1 MPSYCIY
8 LRKSRKDLEAE
19 AHGEGETLARH
30 RKILLDLAKAKKLPI
45 EKIYE
50 EIVSGE
56 TIASRPKMQEL
67 LSDVEKGMFAGVL
80 VIEVERLARG
90 DTIDQGI
97 VAQAFKYSD
106 TKIITPAKTFDPNNE
121 FDEEYFE
128 FGLFMSRREYK
139 TINRR
144 LQRGRA
150 ASAQEGKFVG
160 SIAPYGY
167 ERCKIPNDKGYTL
180 KIVPEQAEVVKL
192 IFDLYVGGDTDENGN
207 VRRMG
212 LQQIARKLN
221 EMGIPPYRH
230 EYWQKETLRGIID
243 NPVYMGKIRW
253 GWRKCKKHVE
263 NGKTVVSRP
272 KNYDED
278 CILADGLH
286 EAIVDEET
294 FKKAQEIIANIP
306 PPPVGYKKE
315 LKNPLSGLIVC
326 RKCGRKMVVRKP
338 TTPGKPDYLVCHAR
352 SCDNVSTPLHYV
364 EERVLGILKKWVS
377 EYDLT
382 WSKQKQAP
390 DNEVAINTAKAALSQ
405 AEKSIAKLEKQLSS
419 LHDLLEQGVYSAE
432 VFLERSKNVAER
444 LEESKKEHEEA
455 AAKLQAMTDNKL
467 KQDEFIPKVKHLLEV
482 YDTISTA
489 AGKNELLKEVL
500 EKAVYYK
507 EKSGAYK
514 GVSPDD
520 FTLEAFPRVPKQS

>member
-1 MPSYCIY
+1 MSSYCIY

-30 RKILLDLAKAKKLPI
+30 RKILLDLAKAKNLAI

-67 LSDVEKGMFAGVL
+67 LSDVENGMWTGVL
-80 VIEVERLARG
+80 VVEVERLARG

-97 VAQAFKYSD
+97 VAQAFKCSD
-106 TKIITPAKTFDPNNE
+106 TKIVTPSKTYDPNNE

-150 ASAQEGKFVG
+150 VSAQEGKFVG

-180 KIVPEQAEVVKL
+180 KIVPEQAEIVKL
-192 IFDLYVGGDTDENGN
+192 IFNWYVNGTADDSGN
-207 VRRMG
+207 IRRMG

-221 EMGIPPYRH
+221 EMGVPPYRH

-253 GWRKCKKHVE
+253 GWRKCRKRSE
-263 NGKTVVSRP
+263 NGKTIVSRP

-278 CILADGLH
+278 CIIADGLH
-286 EAIVDEET
+286 EAIVDEEI
-294 FKKAQEIIANIP
+294 FKKAQEIIANLP

-315 LKNPLSGLIVC
+315 LKNPLSGIIIC
-326 RKCGRKMVVRKP
+326 QKCGRRMVVRKA
-338 TTPGKPDYLVCHAR
+338 TTPNKPDYLVCHAR
-352 SCDNVSTPLHYV
+352 SCDNVSAPLHLV
-364 EERVLGILKKWVS
+364 EERLLDILRQWVS
-377 EYDLT
+377 DYDVK
-382 WSKQKQAP
+382 WKKQEP
-390 DNEVAINTAKAALSQ
+390 NIESSAKALKSSLLQ
-405 AEKSIAKLEKQLSS
+405 TEKNISRLEKQLGS
-419 LHDLLEQGVYSAE
+419 LHDLLEQGVYSIDT
-432 VFLERSKNVAER
+432 FLDRSKNISER
-444 LEESKKEHEEA
+444 LEKAKTEREEIHSKLEVAEEDTI
-455 AAKLQAMTDNKL
+455 KRQ
-467 KQDEFIPKVKHLLEV
+467 EFIPKVKHLLDV
-482 YDTISTA
+482 YDSISSA
-489 AGKNELLKEVL
+489 AGKNELLREVL
-500 EKAVYYK
+500 EKAVYLK
-507 EKSGAYK
+507 ERSGACK

-520 FTLEAFPRVPKQS
+520 FTLTAFPRIPKQP

>member
-1 MPSYCIY
+1 MSSYCIY

-19 AHGEGETLARH
+19 AQVEGETLARH
-30 RKILLDLAKAKKLPI
+30 RRILLDLAEAKKLPI
-45 EKIYE
+45 VKIYE

-56 TIASRPKMQEL
+56 TIAARPKMQEL

-90 DTIDQGI
+90 DTVDQGI
-97 VAQAFKYSD
+97 VAQAFKYSG

-150 ASAQEGKFVG
+150 VSAQEGKFVG

-167 ERCKIPNDKGYTL
+167 ERCKLPNDKGYTL
-180 KIVPEQAEVVKL
+180 KIVPEQADAVKL
-192 IFDLYVGGDTDENGN
+192 IFDLYVNGASDENGN

-221 EMGIPPYRH
+221 EMGIPTCRH
-230 EYWQKETLRGIID
+230 DYWQKETLRGIIG

-253 GWRKCKKHVE
+253 GWRKCRKHAE
-263 NGKTVVSRP
+263 NGKTVISRP
-272 KNYDED
+272 KNHDGD

-306 PPPVGYKKE
+306 PPVGSKKE
-315 LKNPLSGLIVC
+315 LKNPLSGLIIC
-326 RKCGRKMVVRKP
+326 RKCGRKMAVRKP
-338 TTPGKPDYLVCHAR
+338 AASGKPDYLVCHAR
-352 SCDNVSTPLHYV
+352 GCGNVSTPLHCV
-364 EERVLGILKKWVS
+364 EDRVLGILKQWIS
-377 EYDLT
+377 EYELT
-382 WSKQKQAP
+382 WAKQRQAP
-390 DNEVAINTAKAALSQ
+390 DNVAAVNAAKTRLSQ
-405 AEKSIAKLEKQLSS
+405 AEKKLAKLEKQLSN

-432 VFLERSKNVAER
+432 VFRERSKSVAER
-444 LEESKKEHEEA
+444 LDTARKEREEA
-455 AAKLQAMTDNKL
+455 ADKLQAISDNKL
-467 KQDEFIPKVKHLLEV
+467 KQEEFIPKVKYLLEV

-514 GVSPDD
+514 GVSPDA
-520 FTLEAFPRVPKQS
+520 FTLEAFPRIPKQQ